1 MIKSVAIL
9 KAQYPN
15 VRCLLPLAKTIEREY
30 IETFLRETPLDIE
43 VRQGDIYGILAQ
55 CQVALVASGTATLD
69 TAIMGVPM
77 VVIYKVTPISYWLG
91 RILIKVPYI
100 GLANLV
106 AGQRVVPELIQDDAT
121 PERMAAEALSLLEDA
136 EARKAMIAKLNG
148 IRKALG
154 KGGASQRAAS
164 IAIEMMK

>member
-1 MIKSVAIL
+1 
-9 KAQYPN
+9 
-15 VRCLLPLAKTIEREY
+15 
-30 IETFLRETPLDIE
+30 
-43 VRQGDIYGILAQ
+43 
-55 CQVALVASGTATLD
+55 
-69 TAIMGVPM
+69 
-77 VVIYKVTPISYWLG
+77 
-91 RILIKVPYI
+91 LIKVPYI